1 MKYLKFGFYAL
12 IKSPLFNTLI
22 MLELAAILII
32 GNLTIAV
39 YNSRSAFYEPYKDI
53 LTRDGFVFIGRGQ
66 GNYDADLK
74 IKRTLD
80 SLEGDVTVIN
90 SYGLQLVTDD
100 VTFIRHIEAIDNGI
114 FTKLNLPLEEGRWAS
129 SEKNTNGEI
138 EAVIY
143 KAGDSDDTRLTLGNV
158 IDGTINEKPC
168 KIKIVG
174 IIGNGQYAP
183 VLTNSIRG
191 KSEENSVMNF
201 YELLSDKDEGC
212 RFFVSASA
220 DEVLSDPHNIAM
232 TVSFMYYNF
241 EPSADVRQRNK
252 EKIMGISKNISLLS
266 EYNENTLAF
275 INEQYIKLLP
285 ILLCVFVIVLAEL
298 ICSASM
304 NTKRQLRNY
313 GIYFLCGCKWSD
325 CLKFSLA
332 YSLLIL
338 AGGVVSGC
346 AAFLIFRK
354 TEYANLF
361 ERYIAENNI
370 FTTATIAAVML
381 LLSLVIPF
389 FMVRRTSPVKTIK
402 EA

>member
-12 IKSPLFNTLI
+12 IKSPLFNALI
-22 MLELAAILII
+22 MLELAAILIV

-66 GNYDADLK
+66 GNYDADMK
-74 IKRTLD
+74 IKHTLD

-90 SYGLQLVTDD
+90 NYGLQLVTEDAA
-100 VTFIRHIEAIDNGI
+100 FIRHIEAIDNGI

-138 EAVIY
+138 EAVAY
-143 KAGDSDDTRLTLGNV
+143 RAGDKDDTRLTLGNV
-158 IDGTINEKPC
+158 INGTINEKPC

-191 KSEENSVMNF
+191 KSEANSVMNF
-201 YELLSDKDEGC
+201 YDLLSDKDEGC
-212 RFFVSASA
+212 RFFVSTSA
-220 DEVLSDPHNIAM
+220 DEVLSDPHNMSM
-232 TVSFMYYNF
+232 TVSFCFYNS
-241 EPSADVRQRNK
+241 EPNDDVRQRNK
-252 EKIMGISKNISLLS
+252 EKIMGISKNIATLS
-266 EYNENTLAF
+266 EYNENTLDY

-285 ILLCVFVIVLAEL
+285 ILLCVFVIVIAEL
-298 ICSASM
+298 ICSAPLH
-304 NTKRQLRNY
+304 TKEQIRNY
-313 GIYFLCGCKWSD
+313 GVYFLCGARFKG
-325 CLKFSLA
+325 CLKESLA

-338 AGGVVSGC
+338 SG
-346 AAFLIFRK
+346 AVIIGLSAFALFQS
-354 TEYANLF
+354 TEYAELF
-361 ERYIAENNI
+361 EHNFAANNMI
-370 FTTATIAAVML
+370 ITFAIIAAML
-381 LLSLVIPF
+381 VLSLVIPF

>member
-12 IKSPLFNTLI
+12 IKSPLFNALI
-22 MLELAAILII
+22 ILELAAILIV

-66 GNYDADLK
+66 GNYDADMK
-74 IKRTLD
+74 IKHTLD

-90 SYGLQLVTDD
+90 NYGLQLVTEDAA
-100 VTFIRHIEAIDNGI
+100 FIRHIEAIDNDI

-138 EAVIY
+138 EAVAY
-143 KAGDSDDTRLTLGNV
+143 RAGDSDDTRLTLGNV

-191 KSEENSVMNF
+191 KSEANSVMNF
-201 YELLSDKDEGC
+201 YDILSDKDEGC
-212 RFFVSASA
+212 GFFVSASA
-220 DEVLSDPHNIAM
+220 DEALSDPHNMAM
-232 TVSFMYYNF
+232 TLSFMYYNS
-241 EPSADVRQRNK
+241 EPSADVCQRNK

-266 EYNENTLAF
+266 EYNENTLAY

-285 ILLCVFVIVLAEL
+285 ILLCVFAIVLAEL
-298 ICSASM
+298 ICSAAM

-313 GIYFLCGCKWSD
+313 GIFFLCGCNWSG
-325 CLKFSLA
+325 CLKFSFA

-338 AGGVVSGC
+338 AGGFLSGGM
-346 AAFLIFRK
+346 AYLIFRK
-354 TEYANLF
+354 SEYADLF
-361 ERYIAENNI
+361 ERYLAENNV

-381 LLSLVIPF
+381 FLSLVIPF

>member
-12 IKSPLFNTLI
+12 IKSPLFNALI
-22 MLELAAILII
+22 MLELASILIV

-66 GNYDADLK
+66 GNYDADMK
-74 IKRTLD
+74 IKHTLD

-90 SYGLQLVTDD
+90 NYGLQLVTED
-100 VTFIRHIEAIDNGI
+100 VAFIRHIEAIDNGI
-114 FTKLNLPLEEGRWAS
+114 FQKLNLSLEEGRWAS
-129 SEKNTNGEI
+129 SEKNTSGEI
-138 EAVIY
+138 EAVAY
-143 KAGDSDDTRLTLGNV
+143 RAGDSDDTRLTLGNV
-158 IDGTINEKPC
+158 IEGTINEKPC

-183 VLTNSIRG
+183 ALTNSIRG
-191 KSEENSVMNF
+191 KSEANGVMNF
-201 YELLSDKDEGC
+201 YDLLSDKDEGC

-232 TVSFMYYNF
+232 TVSFCFYNS
-241 EPSADVRQRNK
+241 EPSDDVRQRNK
-252 EKIMGISKNISLLS
+252 EKIMGISKNIATLS
-266 EYNENTLAF
+266 EYNDNSLAY

-285 ILLCVFVIVLAEL
+285 ILLCVFTIVLAEL
-298 ICSASM
+298 ICSAAM

-313 GIYFLCGCKWSD
+313 GIFFLCGCNWSD
-325 CLKFSLA
+325 CLKFSFF

-338 AGGVVSGC
+338 AGGLLSGGM
-346 AAFLIFRK
+346 AYLIFRK
-354 TEYANLF
+354 SEYADLF
-361 ERYIAENNI
+361 ERYLAENNI
-370 FTTATIAAVML
+370 IITVTIAAVML

-389 FMVRRTSPVKTIK
+389 IMIKRSLPVEIIK
-402 EA
+402 N